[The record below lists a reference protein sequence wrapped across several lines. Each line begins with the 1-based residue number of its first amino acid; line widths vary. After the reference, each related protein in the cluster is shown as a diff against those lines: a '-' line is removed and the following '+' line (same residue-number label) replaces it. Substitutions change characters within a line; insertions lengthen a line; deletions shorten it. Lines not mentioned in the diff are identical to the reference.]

1 MSGVAFLLV
10 AVGLSLIGSIIIWL
24 RTRKPTTW
32 DGFFA
37 AFSRNLVAL
46 AEAKPGESVR
56 CRCRSA
62 SLC

>member
-32 DGFFA
+32 DSGITE
-37 AFSRNLVAL
+37 FSRNMEAL
-46 AEAKPGESVR
+46 AQAKPAEHESR
-56 CRCRSA
+56 RSRRA
-62 SLC
+62 SRR